1 MITAKAT
8 FENLDTGESWT
19 RTYESESIIL
29 VGLQLKQWHTE
40 VQQAQTTGKPV
51 AARLDVHVP
60 CPQHLITRGEE
71 GRG

>member
-8 FENLDTGESWT
+8 FNNLDTGESWS
-19 RTYESESIIL
+19 EDFENESILL
-29 VGLQLKQWHTE
+29 VGLQLKTWHGQ
-40 VQQAQTTGKPV
+40 VQNAQVSGKPIS
-51 AARLDVHVP
+51 ASLDVHVP